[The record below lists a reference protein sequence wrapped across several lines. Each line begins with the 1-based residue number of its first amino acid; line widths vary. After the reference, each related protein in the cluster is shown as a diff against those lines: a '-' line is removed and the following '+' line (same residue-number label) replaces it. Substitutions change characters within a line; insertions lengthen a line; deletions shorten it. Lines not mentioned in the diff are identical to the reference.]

1 MRRRVLKLLEDV
13 RAAVDSI
20 QNYTAGKSESAYLE
34 QKQLRRSVER
44 EFEINGEAL
53 RRLDSEFP
61 AAAAR
66 ITDARKI
73 IAFRN
78 VLAHGYDAVSD
89 DQVWIIVTGY
99 LPTLIADVR
108 NLIEEESRE

>member
-13 RAAVDSI
+13 CGAADSI
-20 QNYTAGKSESAYLE
+20 QGYTAGKTETDYLMN
-34 QKQLRRSVER
+34 KQLRRSCER
-44 EFEINGEAL
+44 EFEIIGEAL

-61 AAAAR
+61 ALAGK

-73 IAFRN
+73 IDFRN

-89 DQVWIIVTGY
+89 DQVWVIVTAY
-99 LPTLIADVR
+99 LPSLIADAR
-108 NLIEEESRE
+108 NLIAEESRE